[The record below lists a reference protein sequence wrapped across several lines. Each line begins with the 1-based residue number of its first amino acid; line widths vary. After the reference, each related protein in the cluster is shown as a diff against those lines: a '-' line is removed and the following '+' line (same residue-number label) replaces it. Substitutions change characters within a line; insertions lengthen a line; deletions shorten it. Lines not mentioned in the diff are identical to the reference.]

1 MFQKNCPTS
10 AGPNQP
16 ISFWKHWDQK
26 GKGIVNNNIVLYRC
40 TKKLKIS
47 GVDKWLILQVQEII
61 SAGSKH
67 GPISRSYRGL
77 LIDKIVNSTSHYDSD
92 FDKNKL
98 MVMIMAQ
105 INLSFVT
112 QTILSNLKSLL
123 KIHIFAGPNFW
134 PPNVSIVWLSNN
146 DSYFPST
153 IYVIF
158 LFKFQPQAPVDR
170 TKLDYNN
177 DVGTKISNEVL
188 RCVPESDI
196 ITFCIWNA

>member
-1 MFQKNCPTS
+1 MYHVWSNGNQNILNLIGCSKKNCSTL

-26 GKGIVNNNIVLYRC
+26 GKGIVNNNLFYIGA
-40 TKKLKIS
+40 LKNSKFPVWIS
-47 GVDKWLILQVQEII
+47 DSFCK
-61 SAGSKH
+61 SKH

-77 LIDKIVNSTSHYDSD
+77 SIDKIVNSTSHYDSD

-123 KIHIFAGPNFW
+123 KIHIFAGPKFW
-134 PPNVSIVWLSNN
+134 PPNVSIV
-146 DSYFPST
+146 
-153 IYVIF
+153 
-158 LFKFQPQAPVDR
+158 
-170 TKLDYNN
+170 
-177 DVGTKISNEVL
+177 
-188 RCVPESDI
+188 
-196 ITFCIWNA
+196 